1 MNINPFD
8 YLTELRRHT
17 EGLAAK
23 PRSGS
28 HGITAPVWNE
38 ASQISIDR
46 KCKSKHM
53 VDTLNPQPA

>member
-23 PRSGS
+23 PAEWIPWNYRTSLERSFS
-28 HGITAPVWNE
+28 NL
-38 ASQISIDR
+38 D
-46 KCKSKHM
+46 
-53 VDTLNPQPA
+53 